1 MANRFPPQ
9 LFSDKFLS
17 FHCQIAVVL
26 QTLRRTTT
34 AAARTPRSAPLP
46 GSGPI
51 HGRALDVLYEPVS
64 RGGMRT
70 VVKRGIQVGRRWYV
84 AAELGAHVGERVRC
98 YRDFDD
104 DARICVYGDDTWIC
118 WAVDAEGAVKRQCQK
133 IESGPVGNGTWWDL
147 VGLGGTRFRLFS
159 QDFVCANSATR
170 ACSCPLKGVNNAA
183 ARLQFEGKSR
193 QTCQPFC
200 QCAKFVCTF

>member
-1 MANRFPPQ
+1 M
-9 LFSDKFLS
+9 
-17 FHCQIAVVL
+17 
-26 QTLRRTTT
+26 RRIED
-34 AAARTPRSAPLP
+34 ARV
-46 GSGPI
+46 
-51 HGRALDVLYEPVS
+51 LDVLYEPVS
-64 RGGMRT
+64 KGGLRT
-70 VVKRGIQVGRRWYV
+70 VLKRGIQVGRRWYV
-84 AAELGAHVGERVRC
+84 APELGAHVGERVRC
-98 YRDFDD
+98 YRDFDAA
-104 DARICVYGDDTWIC
+104 ARICVYGDDTWIC
-118 WAVDAEGAVKRQCQK
+118 WAVDAEGAERKKIAAGARAVQRESLRAELSRIRRARRKTSAGEAVKRQCQK